1 MKRNC
6 QLPIER
12 LQIVYP
18 LTLKTNEL
26 VTLLASQTG
35 KSATSTELQTRM
47 EQLLKQLSDLEEEKR
62 KTASEKED
70 LQQDL
75 LKQKDRMVETERE
88 VGYYPPSPQ
97 ISETER
103 AADSKPHSHL

>member
-1 MKRNC
+1 M
-6 QLPIER
+6 
-12 LQIVYP
+12 
-18 LTLKTNEL
+18 
-26 VTLLASQTG
+26 TLLASQTG

-70 LQQDL
+70 MQQDL

-88 VGYYPPSPQ
+88 VGYYPSPLLRFQ
-97 ISETER
+97 RLIEQPTQSLTR
-103 AADSKPHSHL
+103 TY